1 MKFNVE
7 GMTCG
12 HCVRSI
18 TRAIQALDPDAVVDV
33 DLAGGTVVIE
43 AGLEASL
50 AIAAIESEGYVVV
63 GDEPGASPTGAACGC
78 GCNCHA

>member
-1 MKFNVE
+1 MEFNVE

-18 TRAIQALDPDAVVDV
+18 TRAIQALDPEAVVDV
-33 DLAGGTVVIE
+33 DLSGGTVAVE
-43 AGLEASL
+43 GGLEAGL

-63 GDEPGASPTGAACGC
+63 GAGPGASPTGPAC
-78 GCNCHA
+78 GCNCNA